1 VLHCKIVGSF
11 PLRYAAH
18 HCIVIVLKR
27 LSDFLPLPIRNSNN
41 KTKEATMTKIAA
53 IPISSFG
60 MTCEKCGDTLITP
73 EWSEY
78 VSEHEVVNIWSCT
91 TCGFQFETATN
102 MPADSESEID
112 SNVLRYFFPLLLV
125 A

>member
-1 VLHCKIVGSF
+1 
-11 PLRYAAH
+11 
-18 HCIVIVLKR
+18 
-27 LSDFLPLPIRNSNN
+27 
-41 KTKEATMTKIAA
+41 MTKIAA